1 MNNSAAQFEEVLV
14 DGQAVIIPTAEVW
27 QEIVHNPNF
36 LGVPVYSDH
45 TKKLVIGLIA
55 FVSKHKEQF
64 RLGMFRSKG
73 MKSWTVLPLLLL
85 EGRLQRVHI
94 EHVVC
99 GQCSGRVTI
108 ANPTEPSL
116 YFGVPNELDATRNA
130 LTLSRV
136 GCPNCCTPLSR
147 TAIWA
152 DSDKGVVDN
161 G

>member
-1 MNNSAAQFEEVLV
+1 MNNSDDQFEEVLV
-14 DGQAVIIPTAEVW
+14 DGQAVIIPTAEAW
-27 QEIVHNPNF
+27 QEIAHNPSF

-45 TKKLVIGLIA
+45 TKKLVVGLIA

-73 MKSWTVLPLLLL
+73 MKSWAVLPLLL
-85 EGRLQRVHI
+85 EGHLQRVHI

-99 GQCSGRVTI
+99 GQCSGRITI

-130 LTLSRV
+130 LKLSRV
-136 GCPNCCTPLSR
+136 SCPNCYTPLSR
-147 TAIWA
+147 TAIWVQP
-152 DSDKGVVDN
+152 DKGVIDN
-161 G
+161 D